1 MVKVTKAHDG
11 TKLFHHRTEFTP
23 IEAEN
28 MASVILKITSSTK
41 EREVQFHLPIVDNAG
56 MAHMPKVI
64 STYVIGTTYRLA
76 NFPKQRKLH
85 SKLASLRGFLK
96 DL

>member
-1 MVKVTKAHDG
+1 MKVEDMT
-11 TKLFHHRTEFTP
+11 
-23 IEAEN
+23 
-28 MASVILKITSSTK
+28 SVILEITSGSK

-64 STYVIGTTYRLA
+64 STYVIGTTYPLA

-85 SKLASLRGFLK
+85 SKLASLQGFLK
-96 DL
+96 GF

>member
-64 STYVIGTTYRLA
+64 STYVIGTTYPFTNL
-76 NFPKQRKLH
+76 PKQERSIVNLQ
-85 SKLASLRGFLK
+85 AYRDF
-96 DL
+96 